1 MRLVFLGPP
10 GAGKG
15 TQARILSERFGA
27 RQISTGDILRD
38 NQERQTD
45 LGHMAESY
53 MQRGDLVPDAL
64 IVKMIEA
71 ELAECSNFIMDG
83 FPRTVAQAEALDA
96 LLKERRLALDAAVLF
111 AANPQTLVARLTS
124 RWTNPRTGRT
134 YNTITDP
141 PRVPGVDDEDGGP
154 LMQRDDDRPET
165 VIRRLEVYDAQTKPL
180 VAFYRATGRLVEV
193 DALQPV
199 DTVTA
204 QILKVAVSAQ
214 PQATS

>member
-141 PRVPGVDDEDGGP
+141 PRVAGIDDEDGGP

-199 DTVTA
+199 DTITA

>member
-96 LLKERRLALDAAVLF
+96 LLKEKRLALDAAVLF

-141 PRVPGVDDEDGGP
+141 PRVAGIDDEDGGP

-199 DTVTA
+199 DAVTA
-204 QILKVAVSAQ
+204 QILKVAVSSQ
-214 PQATS
+214 PQAAS

>member
-141 PRVPGVDDEDGGP
+141 PRVAGIDDEDGGP

>member
-96 LLKERRLALDAAVLF
+96 LLKEKRLALDAAVLF

-141 PRVPGVDDEDGGP
+141 PRVAGIDDEDGGP

-199 DTVTA
+199 DAVTA
-204 QILKVAVSAQ
+204 QILKVAVSRQ
-214 PQATS
+214 PQAAS

>member
-96 LLKERRLALDAAVLF
+96 LLKEKRLALDAAVLF

-141 PRVPGVDDEDGGP
+141 PRVAGIDDEDGGP

-199 DTVTA
+199 DAVTA
-204 QILKVAVSAQ
+204 QILKVAISRQ
-214 PQATS
+214 PQAAS